1 MTTAALGLAFSA
13 GALASVNP
21 CGFAMLPAMVSF
33 YLGQGEENYPARSPW
48 QRAQEGLALGA
59 LVTAGFLLVFVLA
72 GVLVSLGAGALA
84 RVFPLATVAIGAALV
99 VLGVWLYLGGSLNVR
114 VPHLEAARV
123 AGSYRAMFVYGVAF
137 VAYSLGMRLL
147 LTAVALGAALFR
159 GAVST
164 TLRRALP
171 YVQQV
176 SALLL
181 IVAGGTCCGPISRA
195 CWRDAAVLRWR
206 MTSKEVCSCVSII
219 VDIGSCALWL
229 LPPAWLFLERPLF
242 HRTLPRR
249 RRGGAR
255 SSRRPRPIPA
265 VRSSCGCS
273 PPRAPPCWST
283 RTRRRR

>member
-1 MTTAALGLAFSA
+1 MSTAALGLAFSA

-21 CGFAMLPAMVSF
+21 CGFALLPAMVSF
-33 YLGQGEENYPARSPW
+33 YLGQGEADYAARSVW
-48 QRAQEGLALGA
+48 QRAREGLALGA

-84 RVFPLATVAIGAALV
+84 RVFPWATVVMGTGLV
-99 VLGVWLYLGGSLNVR
+99 VLGLWLYLGRSLSVR

-123 AGSYRAMFVYGVAF
+123 AGSYRAMFVYGVAYALVSLSCTLPIFLVAVGAALTAGPVGSLALF
-137 VAYSLGMRLL
+137 VAYSVGMGLV

-181 IVAGGTCCGPISRA
+181 VVAGGY
-195 CWRDAAVLRWR
+195 L
-206 MTSKEVCSCVSII
+206 
-219 VDIGSCALWL
+219 LW
-229 LPPAWLFLERPLF
+229 
-242 HRTLPRR
+242 TDLPRLL
-249 RRGGAR
+249 A
-255 SSRRPRPIPA
+255 
-265 VRSSCGCS
+265 
-273 PPRAPPCWST
+273 
-283 RTRRRR
+283 